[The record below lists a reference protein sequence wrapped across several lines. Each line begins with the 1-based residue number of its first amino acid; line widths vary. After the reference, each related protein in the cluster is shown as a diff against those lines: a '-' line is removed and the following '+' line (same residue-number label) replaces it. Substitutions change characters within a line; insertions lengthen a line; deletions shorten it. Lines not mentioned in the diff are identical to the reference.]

1 MPNCGQP
8 SHLRLAEPADEAD
21 TCAGTALTPKQ
32 QRFVAEY
39 LIDLN
44 GTQAAIRAGY
54 AQAGASVEAHRL
66 LRNAKI
72 AAAIDQE
79 MARNPGVTRVRIVDE
94 LARIGFANAQEAGDG
109 IKVGDRLTALDKLG
123 RATGLFKERVEVGG
137 ANGGPIE
144 TLEHSDSKLAMALLA
159 LIHREAG

>member
-1 MPNCGQP
+1 MPLSSHP
-8 SHLRLAEPADEAD
+8 SHLRLAEPADEAEA
-21 TCAGTALTPKQ
+21 CPGTSLSAKQ
-32 QRFVAEY
+32 QRFVHEY
-39 LIDLN
+39 LVDLN

-54 AQAGASVEAHRL
+54 SPASAR
-66 LRNAKI
+66 AI
-72 AAAIDQE
+72 ACENLTKPYIVVAIDRE
-79 MARNPGVTRVRIVDE
+79 MARNPGVTRTRIVDE

-144 TLEHSDSKLAMALLA
+144 TLEHSDSKLAMALLS
-159 LIHREAG
+159 